1 MLLFILLILSVVLVV
16 RMFIKALSS
25 SKYDEPYGDLPEV
38 IKEAMYGKK
47 SKYRITIELPF
58 TNKTEQDQQEDP
70 KK

>member
-1 MLLFILLILSVVLVV
+1 
-16 RMFIKALSS
+16 MFIKALSS

>member
-1 MLLFILLILSVVLVV
+1 MLLFILLIIAAILIV
-16 RMFIKALSS
+16 RLFIKALSG
-25 SKYDEPYGDLPEV
+25 SKYDEPYADLPDV
-38 IKEAMYGKK
+38 IQEAMAGKK

>member
-16 RMFIKALSS
+16 RMFIKALSG

-38 IKEAMYGKK
+38 IQKAMPGKK